1 MALSALDVSTG
12 GAEALR
18 CELLLALGEAQG
30 RAGNA
35 AAAKDTFLEAGEL
48 ARRRGFSHQLAR
60 AAAGYGG
67 RIVWA
72 RAGED
77 GRLVP
82 LLEEALEALGDQDLD
97 LRARLLARL
106 SGALRDEVSRAR
118 RDAVSDEAV
127 ELARRIG
134 RPSTLAYALA
144 GRGAAIIA
152 PDTVDEC
159 FAIGTELCDLAT
171 EVGETE
177 AVVDGHYH
185 RLIAHLELGRLDAA
199 LLELEAMNQVAEA
212 LRQPA
217 QLWQVSATRAMI
229 ALGVG
234 AFEDARALISQALAI
249 GERAQG
255 TMAIPAF
262 RLHRFMLDDFEGR
275 LEQGEDAL
283 ADSVRQYPA
292 RPVLRCA
299 LAYVHAR
306 LGRAEKAQAV
316 VEDLAGNDF
325 SALPFDF
332 EWLYATSLLA
342 EACALV
348 GDEASEGVL
357 YKLLLPYAGLNV
369 VDAPEGMRGPVARYL
384 GILGM
389 RTRTNAERHFENAI
403 EMNRTMGTRPW
414 LAHAQEDYAQML
426 LIRAAPG
433 DAERADH
440 LLDEA
445 LATYRE
451 LGMTGSLERAR
462 SLAGV

>member
-1 MALSALDVSTG
+1 VS
-12 GAEALR
+12 
-18 CELLLALGEAQG
+18 
-30 RAGNA
+30 
-35 AAAKDTFLEAGEL
+35 
-48 ARRRGFSHQLAR
+48 H
-60 AAAGYGG
+60 
-67 RIVWA
+67 
-72 RAGED
+72 
-77 GRLVP
+77 
-82 LLEEALEALGDQDLD
+82 
-97 LRARLLARL
+97 
-106 SGALRDEVSRAR
+106 
-118 RDAVSDEAV
+118 EAV
-127 ELARRIG
+127 ELARRIR

-159 FAIGTELCDLAT
+159 FVIGTELCDLAT

-185 RLIAHLELGRLDAA
+185 RLIAHLELGRLDEA

-234 AFEDARALISQALAI
+234 AFEDARAFISQALAI

-262 RLHRFMLDDFEGR
+262 RLQRFMLDDFEGT
-275 LEQGEDAL
+275 LKQSEDAL

-292 RPVLRCA
+292 RPLLRCA
-299 LAYVHAR
+299 LAYLHAR
-306 LGRAEKAQAV
+306 LGRRDEAQAIV
-316 VEDLAGNDF
+316 DDLAVSDF
-325 SALPFDF
+325 APLPFDF

-342 EACALV
+342 EACVLV

-357 YKLLLPYAGLNV
+357 YKLLLPYSGLNV

-384 GILGM
+384 GILGR
-389 RTRTNAERHFENAI
+389 RTRSKNAERHFENAI

-414 LAHAQEDYAQML
+414 LAHAQEDYAEML

-433 DAERADH
+433 DAERAEH
-440 LLDEA
+440 HLDEA

-451 LGMTGSLERAR
+451 LRMTGSLERAR